1 MINWVRINIRNFTLI
16 VLTSLSTKE
25 KAINRKLVKYQFMFK
40 KFWWFISYYKKE
52 YIMAIV
58 FLFLSNV
65 VGLIPPYITGRL
77 TDMIFEDSIGLNL
90 FLMILGL
97 DLFLI
102 VLKYFLAMGWSYF
115 TFRAGNEIDY
125 KTRDNLMTKFLGQ
138 SLKFFESH
146 PTGSLMGKATNDV
159 DSISNLA
166 GIGTLSL
173 FDSTVFPFIIII
185 MMMVVVDFKLTL
197 AAIIPLPILAYLSI
211 WIGDRILV
219 RWDKVQR
226 AFDKLNT
233 SVLEDIEG
241 IRIIRV
247 FNLQNFRQ
255 EKFKKN
261 GKKLLDRNMDVVK
274 YQALLTPVQRIIP
287 AFTFIIGISY
297 GSILISKGEISVG
310 QLISFTYYLNM
321 LVWPMHAFGNF
332 INLKQQANASMERV
346 QEVLDYK
353 EDIIQRDE
361 AVDIETN
368 PDIEFINHSFKYP
381 SSKQDVLKDLN
392 IKIQNGSSLGVL
404 GKTGSGKS
412 TFIKQLL
419 QLYPMRTNSIFID
432 EDSIDKYTI
441 SSIREK
447 IGYVPQKHMI
457 FSKSIR
463 DNIKLSRPEANDEQ
477 VMNAIRLA
485 DFEKDLKIF
494 PKGLD
499 TLCGEHGISLSGG
512 QKQRIG
518 IARAFLK
525 DPDILILDD
534 AMSAVD
540 GRTEKNIINN
550 IKKSG
555 KGKTMIISSHR
566 ISQVKDLDEII
577 VLDEG
582 EIVERGTH
590 DELIKEGNW
599 YSKQYENQSARSQF
613 DEEE

>member
-1 MINWVRINIRNFTLI
+1 
-16 VLTSLSTKE
+16 
-25 KAINRKLVKYQFMFK
+25 MFK
-40 KFWWFISYYKKE
+40 KFWWFISYYKNK
-52 YIMAIV
+52 YILAIT
-58 FLFLSNV
+58 FLLLSNL

-77 TDMIFEDSIGLNL
+77 TDMIFEGSIALNT
-90 FLMILGL
+90 FLIILGL
-97 DLFLI
+97 DLLI
-102 VLKYFLAMGWSYF
+102 IIIKYFLAMGWAYF

-138 SLKFFESH
+138 SLKFFEKHS
-146 PTGSLMGKATNDV
+146 TGSLMGKSTNDV

-185 MMMVVVDFKLTL
+185 MMMVVVDVKLTL
-197 AAIIPLPILAYLSI
+197 AAIIPLPVLAYLSI

-219 RWDKVQR
+219 RWSKVQR

-233 SVLEDIEG
+233 SVLEDVEG
-241 IRIIRV
+241 IRITRV
-247 FNLQNFRQ
+247 FNLQETRRK
-255 EKFKKN
+255 KFEQS
-261 GKKLLDRNMDVVK
+261 GQDLLDRNMDVVK

-287 AFTFIIGISY
+287 AFTFIIGIGY
-297 GSILISKGEISVG
+297 GSILISKGEISIG

-332 INLKQQANASMERV
+332 INLKQQANASMDRV
-346 QEVLDYK
+346 QEVLDYE
-353 EDIIQRDE
+353 EDTMDSVE
-361 AVDIETN
+361 AIDLSNN

-381 SSKQDVLKDLN
+381 SSTEYVLKDLN
-392 IKIQNGSSLGVL
+392 IKIEKGKSLGIL

-419 QLYPMRTNSIFID
+419 HLYPMTTNSIFIMG
-432 EDSIDKYTI
+432 DSLDKYTI
-441 SSIREK
+441 SSIRER

-463 DNIKLSRPEANDEQ
+463 DNIKLSRPDASDEE
-477 VMNAIRLA
+477 VMEAIRLA

-494 PKGLD
+494 SEGLD
-499 TLCGEHGISLSGG
+499 TLCGERGISLSGG

-518 IARAFLK
+518 IARGLLNK
-525 DPDILILDD
+525 SDILILDD

-540 GRTEKNIINN
+540 GSTEKNIISN
-550 IKKSG
+550 IKNSRD
-555 KGKTMIISSHR
+555 GKTMIISSHR
-566 ISQVKDLDEII
+566 ISQIKDLDEII

-582 EIVERGTH
+582 RIVERGTH
-590 DELIKEGNW
+590 DELIKKGKW
-599 YSKQYENQSARSQF
+599 YAKQYENQSARSQF
-613 DEEE
+613 DEE